1 MLNSKDVYLGYPG
14 LPLNKLEGLML
25 ELRTVARCSGLEFRF
40 QDTPRR
46 GKNYTQMHIL
56 KQRSKTGAFV
66 MHYKPRK
73 EKF

>member
-1 MLNSKDVYLGYPG
+1 MLNNNVVYLVYPG
-14 LPLNKLEGLML
+14 LPPNKLDELML
-25 ELRTVARCSGLEFRF
+25 ELRTVARCSGLEFHF
-40 QDTPRR
+40 QDTLQR

>member
-1 MLNSKDVYLGYPG
+1 MLNNNVVYLGYPG
-14 LPLNKLEGLML
+14 LPPNKLEGLML
-25 ELRTVARCSGLEFRF
+25 EPRTVGPSSGLEFHF
-40 QDTPRR
+40 QDTPQR

-56 KQRSKTGAFV
+56 KQRSKTRAFV

>member
-1 MLNSKDVYLGYPG
+1 MP
-14 LPLNKLEGLML
+14 PNKLEGLMQ
-25 ELRTVARCSGLEFRF
+25 ELRTVARCSGLELRF
-40 QDTPRR
+40 QDIPKH

-56 KQRSKTGAFV
+56 KQRSKTRDFA

>member
-14 LPLNKLEGLML
+14 LPPNKLDELML
-25 ELRTVARCSGLEFRF
+25 ELRTVGPSSGLEFRF
-40 QDTPRR
+40 QDTLQR

-56 KQRSKTGAFV
+56 KQRSKTGAFA